1 MDNSNFLS
9 YFSALTEANSKEVI
23 VANANNIINSISLTS
38 SNEVKNE
45 KYKDYMKICKNPS
58 EDLLYTVRRLIGGLA
73 STGVE
78 FRKGFSLTFSLL
90 VSKFGKELNMKEILD
105 CIQKES
111 FVPKNEKNHIKTC
124 AFSGR
129 LLMYRIIL
137 NEKSLSSDNILF
149 ILKQVLNITVN
160 KSLEE
165 SVIVLFKELFS
176 KIFENYYTDIKNENK
191 LYDGMFKLLDNYTV
205 NKNSLNKAN
214 SNFEFAIYFLLI
226 PYMDKFK
233 GFLPSNIKKEMFDSS
248 LEETESPLK
257 KYFDII
263 MKLPIK
269 EGKDFNVTFCY
280 LCELLEKINDKKYA
294 YKIWNILIDQKCI
307 ESFKAISLKNFELLI
322 YNYSSFILTKF
333 FEIDYIV
340 QIFDDSFFISLLKF
354 SSNKKFKYVQSLNE
368 IITKAITSQKYD
380 NKVVNTYCEK
390 LLNIFGVE
398 SEEKYS
404 PNALKTFF
412 IFLFDH
418 IAQDAKEK
426 FIASLIN
433 DSQNEDDEENLEQ
446 LIFRISAL
454 KTLFLFDTTLDE
466 ANRTKIINFF
476 LQTFYASSPDVD
488 IELDHIIEERTTL
501 LILSLIKPTMQNGEI
516 VQLKQSKAIKILLN
530 LHKNNIQS
538 LIKGKKII
546 LDSKNYMKYYKQFSK
561 EEKESDLKSKLL
573 SKLGL
578 VLLVFYLKSEI
589 DFQQEI
595 EDIIEIKKFDKEWS
609 KMFTDLTLNIMH
621 KGNVMLS
628 ELQRDIEKKSGD
640 IF

>member
-205 NKNSLNKAN
+205 NKNSLNK
-214 SNFEFAIYFLLI
+214 SIGYFNFDDIINYIKKYLEIFKITIENIDNIRFNVYFKKLLI
-226 PYMDKFK
+226 AQWHFNFDKFQAV
-233 GFLPSNIKKEMFDSS
+233 P
-248 LEETESPLK
+248 
-257 KYFDII
+257 
-263 MKLPIK
+263 
-269 EGKDFNVTFCY
+269 
-280 LCELLEKINDKKYA
+280 
-294 YKIWNILIDQKCI
+294 
-307 ESFKAISLKNFELLI
+307 
-322 YNYSSFILTKF
+322 
-333 FEIDYIV
+333 
-340 QIFDDSFFISLLKF
+340 
-354 SSNKKFKYVQSLNE
+354 
-368 IITKAITSQKYD
+368 
-380 NKVVNTYCEK
+380 
-390 LLNIFGVE
+390 
-398 SEEKYS
+398 
-404 PNALKTFF
+404 
-412 IFLFDH
+412 H
-418 IAQDAKEK
+418 
-426 FIASLIN
+426 
-433 DSQNEDDEENLEQ
+433 
-446 LIFRISAL
+446 
-454 KTLFLFDTTLDE
+454 LD
-466 ANRTKIINFF
+466 
-476 LQTFYASSPDVD
+476 
-488 IELDHIIEERTTL
+488 
-501 LILSLIKPTMQNGEI
+501 
-516 VQLKQSKAIKILLN
+516 
-530 LHKNNIQS
+530 
-538 LIKGKKII
+538 
-546 LDSKNYMKYYKQFSK
+546 
-561 EEKESDLKSKLL
+561 
-573 SKLGL
+573 
-578 VLLVFYLKSEI
+578 
-589 DFQQEI
+589 
-595 EDIIEIKKFDKEWS
+595 
-609 KMFTDLTLNIMH
+609 
-621 KGNVMLS
+621 
-628 ELQRDIEKKSGD
+628 
-640 IF
+640 